1 MIEVRKAGEIPT
13 FDTRA
18 EANETV
24 DREKRYKQI
33 IRILGE
39 NFFGL
44 TAKEVA
50 VKMKEY
56 GYTATDERNVSAPRL
71 TELSRK
77 GIVEP
82 YGKIT
87 CKYTGKKVA
96 VYRLTKR
103 EGIKHGT

>member
-1 MIEVRKAGEIPT
+1 MIEVRRAGEIPT

-24 DREKRYKQI
+24 DRQKRYRQI
-33 IRILGE
+33 ISIMTDAHAPM
-39 NFFGL
+39 
-44 TAKEVA
+44 TAKEIAVA
-50 VKMKEY
+50 ML
-56 GYTATDERNVSAPRL
+56 GRCYTSSADRNNASPRL

-82 YGKIT
+82 CGKIT

-103 EGIKHGT
+103 EGVKA

>member
-24 DREKRYKQI
+24 DREKRYRQI
-33 IRILGE
+33 IGILKMTYPL
-39 NFFGL
+39 GL
-44 TAKEVA
+44 TAKQIA
-50 VKMKEY
+50 VIMHDK
-56 GYTATDERNVSAPRL
+56 GYTPTGERKFSAPRL

-82 YGKIT
+82 FGKTI
-87 CKYTGKKVA
+87 CRYTGKKVA
-96 VYRLTKR
+96 VYRLLKR
-103 EGIKHGT
+103 EENNT